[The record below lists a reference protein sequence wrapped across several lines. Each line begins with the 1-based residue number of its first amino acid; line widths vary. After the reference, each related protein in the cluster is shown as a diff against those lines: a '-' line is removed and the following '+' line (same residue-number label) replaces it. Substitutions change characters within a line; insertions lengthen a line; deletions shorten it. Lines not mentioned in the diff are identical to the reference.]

1 MVDICEADH
10 TVNLKRPDSDDPA
23 RVFTYD
29 AVYGPKSTQQ
39 QVYDETA
46 FSLVESVL
54 EGYNGKFSTFLS
66 LFEDWCFWFE
76 FLVVEMTIF

>member
-1 MVDICEADH
+1 MVEICEADH
-10 TVNLKRPDSDDPA
+10 TVNLKRPDTDEAP

-46 FSLVESVL
+46 FGLVESVL
-54 EGYNGKFSTFLS
+54 EGYNGKFSTFLA
-66 LFEDWCFWFE
+66 LFEKLRFE
-76 FLVVEMTIF
+76 FLE